1 MHKFTSLTAV
11 AAPMDAS
18 NIDTDQIIPKQFLL
32 AVDRK
37 GFGKHLFHNWRY
49 LDEAEN
55 MPNPDFILN
64 KPCYQKAQFIV
75 ARHNFGNGSS
85 REAAPWALL
94 DFGIR
99 AVIASS
105 FADIF
110 SNNSLGNGLL
120 LVCLKEDEIEEIM
133 QTLKQTPG
141 MSISVDLTNCTVTV
155 AEHCYSFS
163 LDPFRRHCILN
174 GLDSIA
180 LTLEHE
186 DEIASYEAKRPH
198 WVSKGISL

>member
-120 LVCLKEDEIEEIM
+120 LVRLTEKEIDEIM
-133 QTLKQTPG
+133 QALKANPG
-141 MSISVDLTNCTVTV
+141 MQ
-155 AEHCYSFS
+155 SFEM
-163 LDPFRRHCILN
+163 DPFRRHCILE
-174 GLDSIA
+174 GLDAIS

-186 DEIASYEAKRPH
+186 KAIAQYEAKRPS
-198 WVSKGISL
+198 WIKKGIAV

>member
-141 MSISVDLTNCTVTV
+141 ISISVDLTNCTVTV

>member
-120 LVCLKEDEIEEIM
+120 LFCLKEDEIEEIM

-163 LDPFRRHCILN
+163 LDPFRRLCILN

>member
-94 DFGIR
+94 DFGIQ

>member
-1 MHKFTSLTAV
+1 
-11 AAPMDAS
+11 
-18 NIDTDQIIPKQFLL
+18 
-32 AVDRK
+32 
-37 GFGKHLFHNWRY
+37 
-49 LDEAEN
+49 

-94 DFGIR
+94 DFGIQ

>member
-85 REAAPWALL
+85 REAAPWALPA
-94 DFGIR
+94 FGIQ

>member
-120 LVCLKEDEIEEIM
+120 LVRLTEKEIDEII
-133 QTLKQTPG
+133 QALKANPG
-141 MSISVDLTNCTVTV
+141 MQISVDLENCSVTV
-155 AEHCYSFS
+155 GDKHYSFEM
-163 LDPFRRHCILN
+163 DPFRRHCILE
-174 GLDSIA
+174 GLDAIS

-186 DEIASYEAKRPH
+186 KAIAQYEAKRPS
-198 WVSKGISL
+198 WIKKGIAV